1 MRQPPP
7 NLDDLVGTDL
17 GPEERA
23 RLERVHELL
32 IAAGPPPE
40 PVEAHVVELRPGR
53 RRGALVALA
62 AALAVA
68 AFALGAALVDGSS
81 GRNVDFT
88 ESMSGTAAAADA
100 SASLA
105 VFDLDEAGNW
115 PMELTVDGLPPAAS
129 GRPYELWLT
138 RGDELAALCG
148 GFFTNE
154 MGWATVPMNAP
165 YRFDEFDGWVIVEEG
180 SETPLL
186 TT

>member
-1 MRQPPP
+1 MRPDF
-7 NLDDLVGTDL
+7 DDLVGTDL
-17 GPEERA
+17 EPEERA

-32 IAAGPPPE
+32 IAAGPPAE
-40 PVEAHVVELRPGR
+40 PVEALAAPVELHPTR
-53 RRGALVALA
+53 RRGVRLALA
-62 AALAVA
+62 AALSVA

-88 ESMSGTAAAADA
+88 ETMSGTTAAADA
-100 SASLA
+100 TASLA

-115 PMELTVDGLPPAAS
+115 PMELTVAGLPPATS
-129 GRPYELWLT
+129 GRPFELWLT
-138 RGDELAALCG
+138 RGGELEALCG

-154 MGWATVPMNAP
+154 DGWATVPMNAP
-165 YRFDEFDGWVIVEEG
+165 YRFDEFDGWVIVEQG